1 MENEEK
7 KNDLPVDEEDE
18 DETKHPN
25 DPNEESLEEAEKEKG
40 AGINGAQEGITGGIE
55 DVEMGP
61 VVKDSFLDYAMSVIV
76 ARALPE
82 AKDGFKPVQR
92 RIIYGM
98 DVSGNTP
105 DKPFKKSA
113 RIVGDVM
120 GKYHPHG
127 DSAIY
132 GAMAHLAQDFATR
145 YPLVEGHGNYGSQD
159 GDEPAA
165 MRYTEARLSKIA
177 MEMVGDLWKNT
188 VAFVDTY
195 DGEGKE
201 PMYLPS
207 KIPNL
212 IVNGATGIAV
222 GMATNIPP
230 HNLVETI
237 NAVQALIKNPELTP
251 VQLMDYIHGPDFP
264 GGGVILGKT
273 GIKNY
278 FETGQGTVVVR
289 GKYDIKE
296 EKTGKQSIVFT
307 EIPYMVNKKELAKKI
322 MDLCDN
328 KTIDGISSVNDYS
341 SQKDGT
347 KFEIELKK
355 GANAQIIV
363 NHLFKY
369 TALQDTF
376 PVNMLALDSGVPK
389 ILNMKQALNIFIK
402 FQEDIVERRT
412 RFDLQK
418 AKDRL
423 HILEALKLV
432 HDNIDEVVHII
443 RSSANDE
450 ESANRLKERFAFDD
464 VQTKAVLDM
473 PLKRLNG
480 LEIGKITG
488 EMEDLNK
495 DIIRYND
502 ILGNFELLKQVVLDE
517 LEETKKKYG
526 DERRTELSNAI
537 FSEDD
542 EDLVP
547 NEEILIMLTESGYIK
562 RVNPD
567 EFKVQNRGG
576 IGVIGMETKEDDVV
590 SEMIHARTK
599 VDILFFT
606 NLGKVYRVR
615 GYQIPEGTRTSK
627 GVPAVN
633 IVKLENG
640 EKILTILPAEK
651 YDEQHYFFFT
661 TVNGVVKRTRSDEFE
676 NINSNG
682 KIAIGLKEGDSLVD
696 VKYTDGTALIS
707 LASSK
712 GKVCTFHEDDVRSMG
727 RTAAGVR
734 GMNLDG
740 GKVVGVCT
748 DKGGNDILTLSANG
762 YGKRSD
768 YSEFRITNRGSKG
781 VKALNVSEKSGDL
794 VMIKAVKAD
803 EKIVIITD
811 GGTTMKTEI
820 NDIHEAGRATLGV
833 KVITLK
839 EGENISSV
847 SIELSDAE
855 FQELANE
862 KTIAESG
869 DSEGAVSEKS
879 VENYVNGTGRNDDD
893 SSEDDSGSSDKSD
906 E

>member
-1 MENEEK
+1 
-7 KNDLPVDEEDE
+7 
-18 DETKHPN
+18 
-25 DPNEESLEEAEKEKG
+25 
-40 AGINGAQEGITGGIE
+40 
-55 DVEMGP
+55 
-61 VVKDSFLDYAMSVIV
+61 
-76 ARALPE
+76 
-82 AKDGFKPVQR
+82 
-92 RIIYGM
+92 
-98 DVSGNTP
+98 
-105 DKPFKKSA
+105 
-113 RIVGDVM
+113 
-120 GKYHPHG
+120 
-127 DSAIY
+127 
-132 GAMAHLAQDFATR
+132 
-145 YPLVEGHGNYGSQD
+145 
-159 GDEPAA
+159 
-165 MRYTEARLSKIA
+165 
-177 MEMVGDLWKNT
+177 
-188 VAFVDTY
+188 
-195 DGEGKE
+195 
-201 PMYLPS
+201 
-207 KIPNL
+207 
-212 IVNGATGIAV
+212 
-222 GMATNIPP
+222 
-230 HNLVETI
+230 
-237 NAVQALIKNPELTP
+237 
-251 VQLMDYIHGPDFP
+251 
-264 GGGVILGKT
+264 
-273 GIKNY
+273 
-278 FETGQGTVVVR
+278 
-289 GKYDIKE
+289 
-296 EKTGKQSIVFT
+296 
-307 EIPYMVNKKELAKKI
+307 
-322 MDLCDN
+322 
-328 KTIDGISSVNDYS
+328 
-341 SQKDGT
+341 
-347 KFEIELKK
+347 
-355 GANAQIIV
+355 
-363 NHLFKY
+363 
-369 TALQDTF
+369 
-376 PVNMLALDSGVPK
+376 
-389 ILNMKQALNIFIK
+389 
-402 FQEDIVERRT
+402 
-412 RFDLQK
+412 
-418 AKDRL
+418 
-423 HILEALKLV
+423 
-432 HDNIDEVVHII
+432 
-443 RSSANDE
+443 
-450 ESANRLKERFAFDD
+450 
-464 VQTKAVLDM
+464 
-473 PLKRLNG
+473 
-480 LEIGKITG
+480 
-488 EMEDLNK
+488 MEDLNK

-606 NLGKVYRVR
+606 NFGKVYRVR

-727 RTAAGVR
+727 RTATGVR

>member
-25 DPNEESLEEAEKEKG
+25 DPNEESPEEAEKEKG

>member
-1 MENEEK
+1 
-7 KNDLPVDEEDE
+7 
-18 DETKHPN
+18 
-25 DPNEESLEEAEKEKG
+25 
-40 AGINGAQEGITGGIE
+40 
-55 DVEMGP
+55 
-61 VVKDSFLDYAMSVIV
+61 VIC
-76 ARALPE
+76 
-82 AKDGFKPVQR
+82 G
-92 RIIYGM
+92 
-98 DVSGNTP
+98 
-105 DKPFKKSA
+105 
-113 RIVGDVM
+113 
-120 GKYHPHG
+120 
-127 DSAIY
+127 
-132 GAMAHLAQDFATR
+132 
-145 YPLVEGHGNYGSQD
+145 
-159 GDEPAA
+159 
-165 MRYTEARLSKIA
+165 
-177 MEMVGDLWKNT
+177 KNT

>member
-1 MENEEK
+1 
-7 KNDLPVDEEDE
+7 
-18 DETKHPN
+18 
-25 DPNEESLEEAEKEKG
+25 
-40 AGINGAQEGITGGIE
+40 
-55 DVEMGP
+55 
-61 VVKDSFLDYAMSVIV
+61 
-76 ARALPE
+76 
-82 AKDGFKPVQR
+82 
-92 RIIYGM
+92 
-98 DVSGNTP
+98 
-105 DKPFKKSA
+105 
-113 RIVGDVM
+113 
-120 GKYHPHG
+120 
-127 DSAIY
+127 
-132 GAMAHLAQDFATR
+132 
-145 YPLVEGHGNYGSQD
+145 
-159 GDEPAA
+159 
-165 MRYTEARLSKIA
+165 
-177 MEMVGDLWKNT
+177 
-188 VAFVDTY
+188 
-195 DGEGKE
+195 
-201 PMYLPS
+201 
-207 KIPNL
+207 
-212 IVNGATGIAV
+212 
-222 GMATNIPP
+222 
-230 HNLVETI
+230 
-237 NAVQALIKNPELTP
+237 
-251 VQLMDYIHGPDFP
+251 
-264 GGGVILGKT
+264 
-273 GIKNY
+273 
-278 FETGQGTVVVR
+278 
-289 GKYDIKE
+289 
-296 EKTGKQSIVFT
+296 
-307 EIPYMVNKKELAKKI
+307 

-768 YSEFRITNRGSKG
+768 YSEFRITNRGSK
-781 VKALNVSEKSGDL
+781 ASRRSMFLRSLE
-794 VMIKAVKAD
+794 
-803 EKIVIITD
+803 
-811 GGTTMKTEI
+811 
-820 NDIHEAGRATLGV
+820 TL
-833 KVITLK
+833 
-839 EGENISSV
+839 S
-847 SIELSDAE
+847 
-855 FQELANE
+855 
-862 KTIAESG
+862 
-869 DSEGAVSEKS
+869 
-879 VENYVNGTGRNDDD
+879 
-893 SSEDDSGSSDKSD
+893 
-906 E
+906 